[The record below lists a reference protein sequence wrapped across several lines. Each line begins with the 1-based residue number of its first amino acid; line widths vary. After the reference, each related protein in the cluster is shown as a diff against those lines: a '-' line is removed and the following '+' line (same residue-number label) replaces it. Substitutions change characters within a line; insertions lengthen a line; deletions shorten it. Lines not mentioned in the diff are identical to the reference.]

1 MSHIV
6 AGTCREGA
14 DPHLLDI
21 EAERFAFGDLP
32 FPSPPTNALT
42 ASATPL
48 NNFLAAVQKRMA
60 FRTPLLD
67 SILTFMETAA
77 LDIKTDLEGLPV
89 SLYESYAEDASAH
102 LTGLVMMMRRILDE
116 AQSDKSADYEAE
128 LLVGRT
134 ALFISRSSSFLQDLA
149 AASVIDTGES
159 RVHATRIFTYV
170 AIR

>member
-1 MSHIV
+1 
-6 AGTCREGA
+6 
-14 DPHLLDI
+14 
-21 EAERFAFGDLP
+21 
-32 FPSPPTNALT
+32 
-42 ASATPL
+42 
-48 NNFLAAVQKRMA
+48 MA

-67 SILTFMETAA
+67 SILTLMETAA

-116 AQSDKSADYEAE
+116 ARSDKSADYEAE